1 MVDCEVCVKGMET
14 YSIKEA
20 KSKEDAIIQAI
31 DYFMDD
37 DMYYGT
43 EEAENVTKEDCEIM
57 WYEEY

>member
-1 MVDCEVCVKGMET
+1 MGNYDICVKGMET
-14 YSIKEA
+14 YTIRGA
-20 KSKEDAIIQAI
+20 KSKKDAIIQAI

-43 EEAENVTKEDCEIM
+43 EEAENVTENDCEIM